1 MVTEF
6 TCNCCHFKFPLANI
20 ELENRTRLSSVSEMT
35 TDVATNDEDTV
46 QGSATVTD
54 ASTSDRSS
62 GETVATLVSK
72 TGKPLWDQKTIYSVE
87 DVYLG
92 NIVEEVDKE
101 VVRKLAKMI
110 SKVIFPV
117 QKFIPS
123 WSDCL
128 TLSHDE
134 KVDDEERDGQ
144 WVHHLFRK
152 MNWEQNILFP
162 PYQQAIKWNTYKH
175 AFIHNYNNYR
185 ATNIAKMK
193 KHVIG
198 GKLIHLFM

>member
-6 TCNCCHFKFPLANI
+6 TCNCCHFKFPLTNI
-20 ELENRTRLSSVSEMT
+20 EFENRTRLSSVSEMT

-54 ASTSDRSS
+54 ASTSERSS

-72 TGKPLWDQKTIYSVE
+72 TGKPLWDQKTEYSVE

-128 TLSHDE
+128 TLSHDK

-152 MNWEQNILFP
+152 MNVSPHP
-162 PYQQAIKWNTYKH
+162 PIIKQSNKFKCY
-175 AFIHNYNNYR
+175 NY
-185 ATNIAKMK
+185 
-193 KHVIG
+193 
-198 GKLIHLFM
+198 F